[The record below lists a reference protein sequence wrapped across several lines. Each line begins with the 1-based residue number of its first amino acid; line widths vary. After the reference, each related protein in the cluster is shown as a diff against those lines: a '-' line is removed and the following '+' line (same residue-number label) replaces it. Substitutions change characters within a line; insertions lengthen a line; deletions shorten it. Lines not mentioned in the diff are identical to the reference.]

1 MREEEG
7 AASLHVE
14 GVEVVGH
21 HSGVLRDA
29 TAEHAHGCGRC
40 MEETGGG
47 RGRHDHKPRPTCQQE
62 AHIYSVYNTD
72 TSYNE
77 R

>member
-29 TAEHAHGCGRC
+29 TAEHAHGCSRWRRLGV
-40 MEETGGG
+40 GGVDTPTNHAP
-47 RGRHDHKPRPTCQQE
+47 RVSKRHT
-62 AHIYSVYNTD
+62 
-72 TSYNE
+72 
-77 R
+77 